1 MSELLFPA
9 PALVSAPVRGQSG
22 RVPIRRIFCVGRNYE
37 AHAREMGAAVDRE
50 APFYF
55 TKAAEHYVPS
65 GSTVPYPPGT
75 SSYHYE
81 MELVAAIGKPGFR
94 VAGPEALDLVFGY

>member
-1 MSELLFPA
+1 MSELVFPA

-55 TKAAEHYVPS
+55 TKAAEHCVAVGIDRAVPARARATITMRWS
-65 GSTVPYPPGT
+65 WWW
-75 SSYHYE
+75 
-81 MELVAAIGKPGFR
+81 
-94 VAGPEALDLVFGY
+94 